1 MVTHRVPIGS
11 NALED
16 PMNADASILEPSRAK
31 RLKAFTHNTHEQLD
45 SRIMSAEPF
54 RDRERYGRFLRVQFQ
69 FHHDLDPLYSDPRLV
84 ARVPDLSERRR
95 LGQIAQDILDLGQE
109 LPDIGQAPVF
119 IDDTIDLPTAF
130 GWLYV
135 AEGSNLGAAFLFKAA
150 AALGLDEGFG
160 ARHLAGHPD
169 GRARHWRQFTSALDA
184 LPLDDA
190 EEQRAVAGATAAFK
204 RVRGLVDDAFA

>member
-1 MVTHRVPIGS
+1 MNAHVPI
-11 NALED
+11 LD
-16 PMNADASILEPSRAK
+16 PSRAK
-31 RLKAFTHNTHEQLD
+31 RLKASTHSTHEQLD

-69 FHHDLDPLYSDPRLV
+69 FHRDLDPLYADPRLV
-84 ARVPDLSERRR
+84 ALVPDLPERRR
-95 LGQIAQDILDLGQE
+95 LGQVAQDILDLGQT
-109 LPDIGQAPVF
+109 LPGDDAAPVF
-119 IDDTIDLPTAF
+119 DGGEVDLPTAF

-150 AALGLDEGFG
+150 AALDLDETFG

-169 GRARHWRQFTSALDA
+169 GRARHWRQFTAALDA
-184 LPLDDA
+184 LPFDDA
-190 EEQRAVAGATAAFK
+190 QEQRAIDGATAAFR